1 MSNVVTRLGRRN
13 PMYVDFNQ
21 VTPIYIQ
28 IADAI
33 EDDILTGKLKEGDK
47 CYSQVVLA
55 KELNINPATAAKGIR
70 LLVDRGVLSKVRGQ
84 AMTVKEGALEDIR
97 KRKVDDMLG
106 AILENL
112 VQEARKLG
120 IGEEELIEKLKEVM
134 KERK

>member
-1 MSNVVTRLGRRN
+1 
-13 PMYVDFNQ
+13 MYVDFNQ

-70 LLVDRGVLSKVRGQ
+70 LLVDRGVLTKVRGQ
-84 AMTVKEGALEDIR
+84 AMTVKEGALEEIR

-120 IGEEELIEKLKEVM
+120 IGEEELIAKLKEVM
-134 KERK
+134 KKQG

>member
-1 MSNVVTRLGRRN
+1 MH
-13 PMYVDFNQ
+13 VDFNQ

-33 EDDILTGKLKEGDK
+33 EDDILTGKLSEGDK

-84 AMTVKEGALEDIR
+84 AMTVKEGAWKDIR
-97 KRKVDDMLG
+97 RRRAEDMLG
-106 AILENL
+106 AILEHL
-112 VQEARKLG
+112 VQEARKLE
-120 IGEEELIEKLKEVM
+120 IGEEELIEKLKEAM
-134 KERK
+134 KKQQ

>member
-1 MSNVVTRLGRRN
+1 
-13 PMYVDFNQ
+13 MYVDFNQ